1 MRVAG
6 ARRAVLVAA
15 GLAFAAA
22 LVACRQEEPTVA
34 PSDGASLDE
43 TGGTLEWALAAAPSQ
58 LDPLLATSRPDQL
71 VTRQVH
77 EPLTAELAGPFGDV
91 RRVPGL
97 ALSAA
102 ASADQTIWR
111 LRLRR
116 GVRFQDG
123 SPFNA
128 AAVVANAERW
138 RSSAEGKSLLP
149 GLVASDAPRPDLVR
163 FVLSRRDP
171 NFDRDLAQSRLG
183 IVAPRALGRSQR
195 LRRNLE
201 SGTGPYE
208 IRELGPRGALVA
220 RNTEWWGSR
229 RSLDLGPALDQVEF
243 PVVEDGDER
252 LARLAAGRAQVASDL
267 GPSQL
272 RELRRDPL
280 LTVVRG
286 LGGTGAER
294 SVRGI
299 EGSGVPSLSGAWL
312 TTIDSR

>member
-1 MRVAG
+1 VTERV
-6 ARRAVLVAA
+6 RRALLAGVMLAA
-15 GLAFAAA
+15 AAA
-22 LVACRQEEPTVA
+22 LTACGDEEPSPPVA
-34 PSDGASLDE
+34 EVDVSDR
-43 TGGTLEWALAAAPSQ
+43 GGTLRWTLPEAPSQ
-58 LDPLLATSRPDQL
+58 LDPLRASSRADEL

-97 ALSAA
+97 ALSALP
-102 ASADQTIWR
+102 SDDETIWR

-138 RSSAEGKSLLP
+138 RSTSEGRALLP
-149 GLVASDAPRPDLVR
+149 DLVGADAPRPELVR
-163 FVLSRRDP
+163 FVLARPDP
-171 NFDRDLAQSRLG
+171 RLDAKLAEPRLG
-183 IVAPRALGRSQR
+183 VVSPRALGSQR
-195 LRRNLE
+195 LRSDLE

-220 RNTEWWGSR
+220 RNTEWWGAR
-229 RSLDLGPALDQVEF
+229 PDLELGPGLDQVEF
-243 PVVEDGDER
+243 PVVNGEGER
-252 LARLAAGRAQVASDL
+252 LARLAAGEVQVADEL
-267 GPSQL
+267 GSAEL

-280 LTVVRG
+280 LVEVRG
-286 LGGTGAER
+286 SPGTGAER

-299 EGSGVPSLSGAWL
+299 EGSDVPSLSGAWL
-312 TTIDSR
+312 TDIDAG